1 MTYILLRVCCLA
13 FQCINYSFYV
23 FLIMFFFSG
32 KYEYPWHRD
41 SQNINAETLTNQSLF
56 IFLCQDQRHDEI
68 LLLYQASWK
77 RMCGIFYEASLQ
89 ITFTL
94 STLWKQ
100 NEIFHPLCNWKN
112 MPHVLCTEMLCVSL
126 IFFSPLSLFPSN
138 AIEKPL
144 KYIDD
149 IAVAIQSE
157 LYHFKSSSLQISS
170 FSLNPFLS
178 GPFHFKEN
186 K

>member
-1 MTYILLRVCCLA
+1 MTYILLSVCCLA

-77 RMCGIFYEASLQ
+77 SICGNFYEASLQ

-94 STLWKQ
+94 SILWKQ

-112 MPHVLCTEMLCVSL
+112 MPHVLCTEMLCVSN
-126 IFFSPLSLFPSN
+126 FFPATVSFLQM
-138 AIEKPL
+138 PL
-144 KYIDD
+144 KCLCYTQMILLLPYNQNYI
-149 IAVAIQSE
+149 
-157 LYHFKSSSLQISS
+157 ISKDLPQV
-170 FSLNPFLS
+170 F
-178 GPFHFKEN
+178 E
-186 K
+186 